1 MKTDPP
7 GINKKGGMMEGR
19 KTGKPD
25 RQLQILKGLFADD
38 RLSRSAKLDT
48 YGSLW
53 RVNFR
58 ALLGSA
64 VWFCRCIFYG
74 TYIMLFALLLWLGG
88 SASDRK

>member
-1 MKTDPP
+1 
-7 GINKKGGMMEGR
+7 MEGR

-25 RQLQILKGLFADD
+25 RQLQILNGLFADP
-38 RLSRSAKLDT
+38 RFSRSEKLDICS
-48 YGSLW
+48 SLW

-74 TYIMLFALLLWLGG
+74 TYIMLLGLLLWLGG